1 MWILTLS
8 IFLSIVILNLIHLH
22 IFIENLFRLSVLAVE
37 GIMLLRGPKLV
48 IELVSLWVEFLIA
61 HNSIIFVFLFT
72 KIQRGDLIIYEILLI
87 EINSSLSLVNFNQSY
102 IWIIFLSTLQIS
114 MIFKISVAWQILRID
129 IHFWWSVS
137 KHKYILIHISVYNFN

>member
-22 IFIENLFRLSVLAVE
+22 IVIENLFRLSVLAVE

-61 HNSIIFVFLFT
+61 HNSIIFLFLFT
-72 KIQRGDLIIYEILLI
+72 KIQRGELIIYEILVN
-87 EINSSLSLVNFNQSY
+87 EINSSLSLVNFNQSN
-102 IWIIFLSTLQIS
+102 IWIIFLSTLQNS
-114 MIFKISVAWQILRID
+114 MIFKISVAWQFLRID

-137 KHKYILIHISVYNFN
+137 KHK

>member
-22 IFIENLFRLSVLAVE
+22 IVIENLFRLSVLAVE

-61 HNSIIFVFLFT
+61 HNSIIFLFLFT
-72 KIQRGDLIIYEILLI
+72 KIQRGELIIYEILVN
-87 EINSSLSLVNFNQSY
+87 EINSSLSLVNFNQSN
-102 IWIIFLSTLQIS
+102 IWIIFLSTLQNS

-137 KHKYILIHISVYNFN
+137 KHK

>member
-1 MWILTLS
+1 MWIFTLS

-22 IFIENLFRLSVLAVE
+22 IVIENLFRLSFLVFE
-37 GIMLLRGPKLV
+37 GIMPLRGPKLV

-72 KIQRGDLIIYEILLI
+72 KIQRGDLIIYEILVN
-87 EINSSLSLVNFNQSY
+87 EINSSLSLVNFNQSN
-102 IWIIFLSTLQIS
+102 IWIIFLSTLQNS

-137 KHKYILIHISVYNFN
+137 KHK

>member
-22 IFIENLFRLSVLAVE
+22 IVIENLFRLNVLVVE

-48 IELVSLWVEFLIA
+48 IELVSLWVEFLIT

-72 KIQRGDLIIYEILLI
+72 KIQRGDLIIYEILVI

-102 IWIIFLSTLQIS
+102 IWIIFLSTLQNS

-137 KHKYILIHISVYNFN
+137 KHK